1 MISISGTTAAK
12 RNAWHP
18 KKDVFMSMEYI
29 KTKDNV
35 LTSIIIRR
43 EYKPNETTFITS
55 PDLAQQVGFVV
66 YPTGGVIKR
75 HIHKT
80 VDRQNISSSEA
91 LIVRQGRLEI
101 DIYDQNRNLVA
112 TRELMEGDFVLM
124 VSGGH
129 GFRILEAA
137 ILLEV
142 KLGPYAGPA
151 DKELF

>member
-1 MISISGTTAAK
+1 
-12 RNAWHP
+12 
-18 KKDVFMSMEYI
+18 MSMEFI

-43 EYKPNETTFITS
+43 EYTPTETSFVTS
-55 PDLAQQVGFVV
+55 PDFAQQVGFVV
-66 YPTGGVIKR
+66 YPAGGVIKR
-75 HIHKT
+75 HIHKA

-101 DIYDQNRNLVA
+101 DFYDKNKFLLT
-112 TRELMEGDFVLM
+112 TRELQVGDFVLM

-129 GFRILEAA
+129 GFRILEAT

-142 KLGPYAGPA
+142 KLGPYGGLA

>member
-1 MISISGTTAAK
+1 
-12 RNAWHP
+12 
-18 KKDVFMSMEYI
+18 MSMEFI
-29 KTKDNV
+29 NTEDNV
-35 LTSIIIRR
+35 LASIIIRR
-43 EYKPNETTFITS
+43 DYLPTETTFVTT

-66 YPTGGVIKR
+66 YPAGGVIKR
-75 HIHKT
+75 HLHKN

-101 DIYDQNRNLVA
+101 DIYDQNRKLLA
-112 TRELMEGDFVLM
+112 TRQLQAGDFVLM

-129 GFRILEAA
+129 GFRILEAT

-142 KLGPYAGPA
+142 KLGPYAGPS

>member
-1 MISISGTTAAK
+1 
-12 RNAWHP
+12 
-18 KKDVFMSMEYI
+18 MSMEFI
-29 KTKDNV
+29 KTEDNV

-43 EYKPNETTFITS
+43 DFTPTETNFVTS
-55 PDLAQQVGFVV
+55 PNLAQQVGFVV
-66 YPTGGVIKR
+66 YPAGGVIKR
-75 HIHKT
+75 HIHKN

-101 DIYDQNRNLVA
+101 DIYDQNRNLLA
-112 TRELMEGDFVLM
+112 TRQLQAGDFVLM

>member
-1 MISISGTTAAK
+1 MSIE
-12 RNAWHP
+12 
-18 KKDVFMSMEYI
+18 FI
-29 KTKDNV
+29 KTQDNV

-43 EYKPNETTFITS
+43 EYKPTDTTFVTS

-66 YPTGGVIKR
+66 YPSGGMIKR
-75 HIHKT
+75 HIHKN

-91 LIVRQGRLEI
+91 LFIREGKLEI
-101 DIYDQNRNLVA
+101 DIYDQNKNLLA
-112 TRELMEGDFVLM
+112 TRELEAGDFVLM

-142 KLGPYAGPA
+142 KLGPYAGPS

>member
-1 MISISGTTAAK
+1 
-12 RNAWHP
+12 
-18 KKDVFMSMEYI
+18 MSMEFI
-29 KTKDNV
+29 KTEDNI

-43 EYKPNETTFITS
+43 EYTPTETTFVTT

-66 YPTGGVIKR
+66 YPADGVIKR
-75 HIHKT
+75 HIHKN

-101 DIYDQNRNLVA
+101 DIYDQSKRLLA
-112 TRELMEGDFVLM
+112 TRELQAGDFVLM

-129 GFRILEAA
+129 GFRILENA

-142 KLGPYAGPA
+142 KLGPYAGA
-151 DKELF
+151 MDKELF

>member
-1 MISISGTTAAK
+1 
-12 RNAWHP
+12 
-18 KKDVFMSMEYI
+18 MSMEFI
-29 KTKDNV
+29 KTEDNV

-43 EYKPNETTFITS
+43 EYEPAETTFVTT

-66 YPTGGVIKR
+66 YPAGGVIKR
-75 HIHKT
+75 HLHKN

-101 DIYDQNRNLVA
+101 DIYDQNKSLLA
-112 TRELMEGDFVLM
+112 TRELQTGDFVLM

-129 GFRILEAA
+129 GFRILEATV
-137 ILLEV
+137 LLEV
-142 KLGPYAGPA
+142 KLGPYAGPS

>member
-1 MISISGTTAAK
+1 
-12 RNAWHP
+12 
-18 KKDVFMSMEYI
+18 MSMEFI
-29 KTKDNV
+29 KTEDNV

-43 EYKPNETTFITS
+43 EYAPGETTFVTT

-66 YPTGGVIKR
+66 YPAGGVIKR
-75 HIHKT
+75 HLHKN

-101 DIYDQNRNLVA
+101 DIYDQNKSLLA
-112 TRELMEGDFVLM
+112 TRELQAGDFVLM

-129 GFRILEAA
+129 GFRILEATV
-137 ILLEV
+137 LLEV

>member
-1 MISISGTTAAK
+1 
-12 RNAWHP
+12 
-18 KKDVFMSMEYI
+18 MSMELI
-29 KTKDNV
+29 KTKDNI

-43 EYKPNETTFITS
+43 EYQPSETTFITS

-66 YPTGGVIKR
+66 YPAGGVIKR
-75 HIHKT
+75 HLHKNI
-80 VDRQNISSSEA
+80 DRQNISSSEA

-101 DIYDQNRNLVA
+101 DIFDQNKVLLA
-112 TRELMEGDFVLM
+112 TRELQAGDFVLM

-129 GFRILEAA
+129 GFRILEAT

-142 KLGPYAGPA
+142 KLGPYAGPS

>member
-1 MISISGTTAAK
+1 
-12 RNAWHP
+12 
-18 KKDVFMSMEYI
+18 MSMEFI
-29 KTKDNV
+29 KSDEHI
-35 LTSIIIRR
+35 LTTIIIRR
-43 EYKPNETTFITS
+43 EYEPTETTFVTS

-66 YPTGGVIKR
+66 YPAGGVIKR
-75 HIHKT
+75 HIHKN

-101 DIYDQNRNLVA
+101 DIYDQNKRLLA
-112 TRELMEGDFVLM
+112 TRELHAGDFVLM

-142 KLGPYAGPA
+142 KLGPYAGPS